1 MWKTRNV
8 PRRDYH
14 ALNNGI
20 DSLLPPQ
27 PDEELQDYPSGIDS
41 TLSDDPLPFESASQ
55 ALGSSPPASNL
66 EASTVSGFTT
76 ASEAP
81 SRKDRSYTSWTLEHF
96 WVKMLDSK

>member
-1 MWKTRNV
+1 MTPSHDPFMRKTRNV
-8 PRRDYH
+8 PRRDYQ

-41 TLSDDPLPFESASQ
+41 TLSDDPLPFESTLQ
-55 ALGSSPPASNL
+55 ALGSLLPASNL
-66 EASTVSGFTT
+66 EALTVSGFIT

-81 SRKDRSYTSWTLEHF
+81 SVTGRSPRA
-96 WVKMLDSK
+96 